1 MLLGQYRTP
10 RRECVAVAHAPMSR
24 AAKCTRKG
32 PLSSAILYRISP
44 FEAKS
49 KKHNNVLV
57 QMVRA
62 TWQIELISRT
72 DRLNVD
78 DNARSQRVANPILI
92 AAYARSVPDI
102 A

>member
-1 MLLGQYRTP
+1 
-10 RRECVAVAHAPMSR
+10 MSR
-24 AAKCTRKG
+24 TAKCTRKS
-32 PLSSAILYRISP
+32 PLSSASLYRISP

-72 DRLNVD
+72 DRLRLNVD

-92 AAYARSVPDI
+92 AACARSVPDI